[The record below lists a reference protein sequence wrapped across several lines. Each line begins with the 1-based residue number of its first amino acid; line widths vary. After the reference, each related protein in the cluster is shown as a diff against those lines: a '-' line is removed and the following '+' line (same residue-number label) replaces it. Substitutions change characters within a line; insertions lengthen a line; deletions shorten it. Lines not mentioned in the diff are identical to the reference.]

1 MGTLGPE
8 ERDSLRNAGR
18 AIGAQVELHY
28 LTAEVD
34 ELWKR
39 IVKRDLE
46 GRWGSRSIQ
55 RHELNEWARKYE
67 PPTDDEFRTYD
78 RHAIHGALYR

>member
-1 MGTLGPE
+1 MRPWQAVSVWPG
-8 ERDSLRNAGR
+8 SLAKRSR
-18 AIGAQVELHY
+18 CY

-39 IVKRDLE
+39 IAKRDLE

-55 RHELNEWARKYE
+55 RHELDEWAHKYE
-67 PPTDDEFRTYD
+67 PPTDEEFRTYD
-78 RHAIHGALYR
+78 GHAIHNASRQ